1 MGKILFPYPLY
12 TDSRVI
18 SFYDK
23 INLPRLLDYDQISL
37 LTTST
42 SKTLVIGSNNTVFVE
57 SLKKAFSE
65 LIVIDDIADLHYQTD
80 KFSLIIF
87 SDFSFMNIL
96 DAEDQREAFRILLE
110 KLEHNGEIILNL
122 ELFNGD
128 KFLEDPSISSF
139 VCQTEIDDEIFMFFT
154 RQEYDYFSQILYQN
168 FTLEIL
174 NLSGEL
180 KNTLK
185 FDQEVRYT
193 FLPEI
198 KHLFKLVGLE
208 IKQIYS
214 SFDGSQLLENSDE
227 AVFILGK

>member
-1 MGKILFPYPLY
+1 MGKFLFSYPLY

-23 INLPRLLDYDQISL
+23 INLPRLLYYDQISS

-57 SLKKAFSE
+57 SLKQSFSE
-65 LIVIDDIADLHYQTD
+65 IIVIDEIADLHYQTD

-96 DAEDQREAFRILLE
+96 DAENQREAFRILLE

-139 VCQTEIDDEIFMFFT
+139 AV
-154 RQEYDYFSQILYQN
+154 S
-168 FTLEIL
+168 
-174 NLSGEL
+174 
-180 KNTLK
+180 
-185 FDQEVRYT
+185 YT
-193 FLPEI
+193 
-198 KHLFKLVGLE
+198 HLRAHE
-208 IKQIYS
+208 T
-214 SFDGSQLLENSDE
+214 
-227 AVFILGK
+227 